1 MDVTNRAKFFDL
13 LYLICDLY
21 LWPVGL
27 VRRIMAAAEEG
38 VDAISDDVLIV
49 AKNDGGPDFFPR
61 LLEGTFR
68 LFRA

>member
-38 VDAISDDVLIV
+38 VDAISDDVLV
-49 AKNDGGPDFFPR
+49 MVKSDGASGIFPR
-61 LLEGTFR
+61 LFSESFG
-68 LFRA
+68 LFGA